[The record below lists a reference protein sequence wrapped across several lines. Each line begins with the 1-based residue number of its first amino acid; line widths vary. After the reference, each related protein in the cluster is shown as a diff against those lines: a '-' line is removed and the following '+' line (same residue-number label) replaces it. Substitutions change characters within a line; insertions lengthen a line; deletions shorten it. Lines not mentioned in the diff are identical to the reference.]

1 GSSCRPLAAG
11 TTRHEPVATGTTT
24 LPRESSTRNGPEAET
39 TAGPGAGAAEGGTAG
54 LPAAAGLA
62 PTAGLAPAASGGLGG
77 SAGGCGDAPVLIAT
91 RTRAGSLAAGARA
104 GSIPP

>member
-39 TAGPGAGAAEGGTAG
+39 TAGPGAGAAEGGAAG

-62 PTAGLAPAASGGLGG
+62 PTAAGGLGG

-91 RTRAGSLAAGARA
+91 RTRAGSLAAGTRA